1 MGIEGVCYHEM
12 TTNTSSRAS
21 AMPDEGPRATTETC
35 DLCGA
40 VLDTRKHGS
49 RLDAVVAHFEAVHV
63 DVPRE

>member
-1 MGIEGVCYHEM
+1 VELEGVRYHEM
-12 TTNTSSRAS
+12 TTNASSGAS
-21 AMPDEGPRATTETC
+21 TTPDEGPGAHTETC

-63 DVPRE
+63 DIPRE